1 MKITHPFV
9 DKRLKKTVNYYSI
22 ENLAWASWIIARL
35 GGWKGYVKSEG
46 FAGPITIGRGLKM
59 FYGIYDGWKLCK
71 DVCAQRD

>member
-1 MKITHPFV
+1 MLLIK
-9 DKRLKKTVNYYSI
+9 LEGKTEKQKNPYPK

-59 FYGIYDGWKLCK
+59 FYGIYDGWKLYK
-71 DVCAQRD
+71 DVCAQ